1 VGTGFAATTDV
12 ERRDKAQLRKTNDLV
27 DES

>member
-1 VGTGFAATTDV
+1 VGTGFAATVDV
-12 ERRDKAQLRKTNDLV
+12 ERRDEAQPRKTNDLV